1 MGRKPNDSE
10 STSNTSLILLL
21 VVLSS
26 CALVYLFLSVF
37 LTPSREYYI
46 QLEPVLLEE
55 DAVAGEENGACCRG
69 IENMELWGNAVKWGS
84 DFKFNSSEECCKACK
99 AMCSGNDGPCLCDSW
114 VFCGNREACGS
125 KFGEVSVIWF
135 LDLYNFL
142 MCNFG
147 IICLV
152 CHLVILVNC
161 LFVCESL
168 KCWNNLFENEGYA
181 WTLK

>member
-37 LTPSREYYI
+37 LTPSREYSI
-46 QLEPVLLEE
+46 EIEPLLLEE

-114 VFCGNREACGS
+114 VFCGNRQACGS

-152 CHLVILVNC
+152 CHLIILVNC

-168 KCWNNLFENEGYA
+168 EC
-181 WTLK
+181 